1 MGLSSILS
9 MAYELSLAQVFLPKP
24 LICAHLLGPAAV
36 EIEGGSFSAR
46 RSGRQYP
53 SIRRVHA
60 AMWIAGHQPSG
71 LMQSPT
77 QQSEAGWRGLC
88 HVE

>member
-1 MGLSSILS
+1 